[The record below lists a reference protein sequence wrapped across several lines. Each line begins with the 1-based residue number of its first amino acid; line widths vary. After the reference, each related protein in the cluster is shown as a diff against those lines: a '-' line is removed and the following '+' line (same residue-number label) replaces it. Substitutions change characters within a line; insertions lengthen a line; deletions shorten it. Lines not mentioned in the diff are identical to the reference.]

1 MQPQSTPLT
10 DKQFEF
16 KEMKTSLFSVGNE
29 VTTTNTKVINS
40 EGRQAIKSDLS
51 PCSDG
56 YNSSFTDNEHNLD
69 KEEEVEPDEETLE
82 FIEIEEEVDH
92 LDKDADS
99 LDEGV
104 EDISSDYDYFN
115 SPSFQ
120 TECPKISSDTS
131 QVLMR
136 TNSDTKPKDL
146 SPMNN
151 LQKLSPVEERMPSR
165 FSFGV

>member
-1 MQPQSTPLT
+1 MRPQGTPLT

-16 KEMKTSLFSVGNE
+16 KEMKTSFLSVGNE

-40 EGRQAIKSDLS
+40 EGRQAITSDLS

-56 YNSSFTDNEHNLD
+56 YNSSFTDNEHNLE
-69 KEEEVEPDEETLE
+69 KEVELNKETLT

-104 EDISSDYDYFN
+104 EDISSDYDYEH
-115 SPSFQ
+115 PQ
-120 TECPKISSDTS
+120 ISSVTT
-131 QVLMR
+131 QVQMR

-146 SPMNN
+146 SPTNN
-151 LQKLSPVEERMPSR
+151 LQKLSPVKERMPSR

>member
-1 MQPQSTPLT
+1 MRPENTPLT

-29 VTTTNTKVINS
+29 VTETNTKVINS
-40 EGRQAIKSDLS
+40 VGRPAIKSDLS

-56 YNSSFTDNEHNLD
+56 YNSSFTDNEHNLE
-69 KEEEVEPDEETLE
+69 KEEEPNEETLT

-92 LDKDADS
+92 LDKDTDS

-104 EDISSDYDYFN
+104 EDISSDYDYLN

-120 TECPKISSDTS
+120 TEHPQISSATT
-131 QVLMR
+131 QIQMR
-136 TNSDTKPKDL
+136 TNGDTKPKDL
-146 SPMNN
+146 SLTNN
-151 LQKLSPVEERMPSR
+151 LQKLSSVKERIPSR
-165 FSFGV
+165 FSFGM